1 LSHDVLDGTT
11 SNARVYYYVIDQ
23 VRNKNWK
30 SFARTELGLSEASID
45 DIEYDHSSNIM
56 EQKYQMILLWT
67 KQYGKL
73 QGLRLY
79 V

>member
-11 SNARVYYYVIDQ
+11 SDARVYYYVIDQ
-23 VRNKNWK
+23 VGNQNWK
-30 SFARTELGLSEASID
+30 SFARTELGLTDASID
-45 DIEYDHSSNIM
+45 DIEYDHPNNVR

-73 QGLRLY
+73 
-79 V
+79 